1 MREFYPPPDI
11 HRLRDNGFAPIPVRS
26 VWDRC
31 NSPGKQPAI
40 PEWQRYGVSPPSEEQ
55 LDHFLERHSG
65 GNWGIVCGNVVAI
78 DIDILDPYLAVEAE
92 VIARKIFGDTP
103 LLRIGKFPKRLLVY
117 RAGEPIIGSK
127 RHDINVEVLALNKD
141 QKGGQQFV
149 AFGIHPATM
158 EPYQWPIESPLDVH
172 VDDLPLVYASA
183 IDKFIAAI
191 ERLLGVNEARGR
203 AGASAEAH
211 IAQPIIRD
219 EHDLIVDGREHLLT
233 KCIWAAFHSV
243 RDPSDPT
250 LVADAAW
257 ERFSEEADLSRP
269 HDAYN
274 RPWSY
279 EDALQKAKSTIK
291 RHPNGP
297 EHVPAVEPT
306 YRDATVPL
314 KVAEEQLKAEIS
326 AFFDQSIEEQSNQY
340 AAYKEQLH
348 AYHQRQEAAKSQGH
362 LDFSGPPVLRP
373 AVTRAVNVDPGVG
386 KTHVTLE
393 GVVKHLIVA
402 RDRGE
407 QGTIAI
413 AVPTHKLADELK
425 TRLTPSLAE
434 HGLTCATYRSRLAAD
449 PTSTIEQSMC
459 LEPDR
464 VKACQEISDD
474 VATHACGS
482 DRDGLKCPS
491 FDQCAYQRQRSKL
504 KDADV
509 QIFAHPS
516 IFHTSPF
523 DLFKDNPPDALIID
537 EDFTKA
543 GIEDPNDPRN
553 QLMVGG
559 LLDLRSVHTYKV
571 LAPNLT
577 DPTAMPTRERNVD
590 ESDTTDLMAISEQ
603 IHKAISRIGES
614 GYLTRGVF
622 DHLGVSAEDC
632 WKAAELDRQ
641 TIVRSGIKP
650 NMPVAEVKQR
660 ASRLGGNTLALK
672 RARLFS
678 LLGDFL
684 YDSERK
690 TPHIRL
696 QKNKPMEGNI
706 GHADVLELSRRHD
719 IHPDWHTAT
728 FVLDATMKED
738 IVRQY
743 LRALGKVENIRVEML
758 WAYVRQVVD
767 TTNPIQT
774 FVASHAAG
782 ATAIRERQRAIARL
796 RLYIELQSMIFKGKG
811 MPVSPRNKGENEAI
825 IQLDFVFICEK
836 RVYDVLLDGWS
847 PPGNVGVDY
856 SARLRGSD
864 RYSGVAGIAVHGR
877 TQVTVRDVEHLAAVL
892 LGRMPH
898 KCIRKNN
905 RGEYRYQQEEA
916 GIRLLDGSGVGVL
929 RSRHPDPFVEDVRWS
944 ITEGGLLQSIGR
956 ARAVRRAS
964 DTPVF
969 IDILTNI
976 PLPIIV
982 DELVRMRDL
991 YPDRFDEMA
1000 MAGLVP
1006 GSDADAAKLFPEL
1019 WKDAKAV
1026 KNARANQRRTQK
1038 GAYYPHREVFMG
1050 NSDPFSP
1057 RPGPRQQLKTELQVN
1072 ILDQQLDY
1080 RLEGERGP
1088 LKTLHFRREVFPDD
1102 AAVARFAES
1111 ALGKRVTFQPPF
1123 EPIE

>member
-1 MREFYPPPDI
+1 MREFYPPPDV
-11 HRLRDNGFAPIPVRS
+11 HRLRDNGFAPIPIRS
-26 VWDRC
+26 AWDRC
-31 NSPGKQPAI
+31 KSPGKSPAI
-40 PEWQRYGVSPPSEEQ
+40 PEWQRYGVAPPSEER
-55 LDHFLERHSG
+55 LDYFLERFSG
-65 GNWGIVCGNVVAI
+65 GNWGIVCGDVIAI
-78 DIDILDPYLAVEAE
+78 DIDILDPDLASATEA
-92 VIARKIFGDTP
+92 IARKIFGDTP

-117 RAGEPIIGSK
+117 RAGEPIVGFK
-127 RHDINVEVLALNKD
+127 RHDISVEVFALNKD

-149 AFGIHPATM
+149 AFGIHPGTM
-158 EPYQWPIESPLDVH
+158 KPYDWPIESPLDVH
-172 VDDLPLVYASA
+172 VDDLPAVYNWHVGT
-183 IDKFIAAI
+183 FIEAT
-191 ERLLGVNEARGR
+191 EHLLGVNEARVSK
-203 AGASAEAH
+203 GASAEAH
-211 IAQPIIRD
+211 IAQSIVRD

-250 LVADAAW
+250 LVADTAW
-257 ERFSEEADLSRP
+257 ERFSQEADLSRP

-297 EHVPAVEPT
+297 RHERATEPT
-306 YRDATVPL
+306 YLDATVPL
-314 KVAEEQLKAEIS
+314 EVAEEQLKAEIS

-393 GVVKHLIVA
+393 GVVKHLIA
-402 RDRGE
+402 TRDRGE

-425 TRLTPSLAE
+425 ARLTPSLAE

-482 DRDGLKCPS
+482 ERDGLKCPS

-504 KDADV
+504 KHADV

-516 IFHTSPF
+516 IFHASPF

-559 LLDLRSVHTYKV
+559 LLDLRFVHTYKV
-571 LAPNLT
+571 LAPNLA
-577 DPTAMPTRERNVD
+577 DPTAMPTRERHVD

-603 IHKAISRIGES
+603 IHKAISIIDES
-614 GYLTRGVF
+614 GYLTRGIF
-622 DHLGVSAEDC
+622 DYLGVSAEDC
-632 WKAAELDRQ
+632 WKAAELELR

-650 NMPVAEVKQR
+650 NMPISEVKQR
-660 ASRLGGNTLALK
+660 ASRLGGNALALK
-672 RARLFS
+672 RERLFS

-684 YDSERK
+684 YDSDRK

-696 QKNKPMEGNI
+696 QKNRPMEGNI
-706 GHADVLELSRRHD
+706 GRADVLELSRRRD

-743 LRALGKVENIRVEML
+743 LRALGKVENIRVEMI

-796 RLYIELQSMIFKGKG
+796 RLYIQLQSMIFKGKG
-811 MPVSPRNKGENEAI
+811 MPVSPRNKGENEAVTR
-825 IQLDFVFICEK
+825 LDFVFICEK
-836 RVYDVLLDGWS
+836 RVYDALLDGWN
-847 PPGNVGVDY
+847 PPSNVGVDY
-856 SARLRGSD
+856 SARLRGSNK
-864 RYSGVAGIAVHGR
+864 YSGVAGIAVHGR

-892 LGRMPH
+892 LGRMPDE
-898 KCIRKNN
+898 CIHKNN
-905 RGEYRYQQEEA
+905 RGEYRYLQEEA
-916 GIRLLDGSGVGVL
+916 GIRLRNGSGIGVL
-929 RSRHPDPFVEDVRWS
+929 RSRHPDPFVEDVRWT

-956 ARAVRRAS
+956 ARAVRRNSA
-964 DTPVF
+964 TPVF
-969 IDILTNI
+969 IDILTSI
-976 PLPIIV
+976 PLPIKV
-982 DELVRMRDL
+982 DEVVQMRDL

-1057 RPGPRQQLKTELQVN
+1057 KPSPRQQLKAKLLTN
-1072 ILDQQLDY
+1072 ILDHQIEY
-1080 RLEGERGP
+1080 RLEGERGRAKN
-1088 LKTLHFRREVFPDD
+1088 LYFRRDEFPDEGTI
-1102 AAVARFAES
+1102 ARMIECATRKKVMFK
-1111 ALGKRVTFQPPF
+1111 G
-1123 EPIE
+1123 EPEKIV